1 MDHTPHSRHSGLGAL
16 RMLFWI
22 SCLAAGISLYLVIWV
37 FTRPLLQDQAQRHTM
52 SAHLFLHLIWPW
64 VLALLPVCKPFIPWR
79 MRHTLGQRLLTAGV
93 GPWCLPEHI
102 VAMQILGCLV
112 AMAASVLVLRVL
124 GLFSPQYVLLTCLM
138 AGVAGMAWPRYWLR
152 SLVSRRQLRMLR
164 EFPFLLDMTTLC
176 VEAGLNLQ
184 GALQQA
190 AQHGPDGPLRAELR
204 HALADMRAG
213 LPRVQAL
220 QELAERCGLTAV
232 QSLVT
237 ALAQADQLGM
247 SLGPLLRSQSEQR
260 RAERFLRAE
269 KLALEAPVKMLFP
282 MVFCIFPC
290 TFLIIGFPI
299 VVKLLAADS

>member
-1 MDHTPHSRHSGLGAL
+1 MFAPAL
-16 RMLFWI
+16 F
-22 SCLAAGISLYLVIWV
+22 
-37 FTRPLLQDQAQRHTM
+37 
-52 SAHLFLHLIWPW
+52 HLIWPW
-64 VLALLPVCKPFIPWR
+64 VLALLPVCKPFIPWG
-79 MRHTLGQRLLTAGV
+79 MRHTLGQRLSTAGV

-102 VAMQILGCLV
+102 VAMQVLGGLV
-112 AMAASVLVLRVL
+112 AMMVSVLVLRVS
-124 GLFSPQYVLLTCLM
+124 GLASPQYVLIACLFSGT
-138 AGVAGMAWPRYWLR
+138 AGLAWPRYWLHE
-152 SLVSRRQLRMLR
+152 LKSRRQRLMLR

-213 LPRVQAL
+213 LPRAQAL
-220 QELAERCGLTAV
+220 QDLADRCGLTAV

-299 VVKLLAADS
+299 VVKLLANSS